1 MADKKIILVYDFA
14 FINGGAAKVAITEAI
29 ALAERGYDVTFFAG
43 VGPVDEKLKSAGVK
57 VVCLEQAELKNQ
69 LGGAKGKLMGAAQGF

>member
-1 MADKKIILVYDFA
+1 MTDKKIILVYDFA

-43 VGPVDEKLKSAGVK
+43 VGPVDEKIISAGVK
-57 VVCLEQAELKNQ
+57 VVCLEQTELKDR
-69 LGGAKGKLMGAAQGF
+69 LGGLKGKPCA